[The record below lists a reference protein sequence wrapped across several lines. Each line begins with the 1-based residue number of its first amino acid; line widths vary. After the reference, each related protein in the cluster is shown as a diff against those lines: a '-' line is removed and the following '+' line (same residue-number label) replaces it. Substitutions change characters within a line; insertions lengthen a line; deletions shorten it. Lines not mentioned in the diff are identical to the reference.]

1 MRKNL
6 IRNPKKKSNK
16 NWHSVE
22 NSIDPALLPYRPS
35 WVNRLIDWI
44 NRLPVAPWL
53 IYSFL
58 FTFITITLLVSNW
71 IDGTTSFGRFD
82 TPFLF
87 TWVGFYPVVFLAAIH
102 HVDEVARLSFDVFQT
117 ALGKSEIESAL
128 LRYELTTL
136 PAREALLMAVV
147 GVAGIPIIV
156 ILGDYQEFSRTI
168 PLTFGIAIFIGI
180 LGFIM
185 TSEMLYHTV
194 RQLRLVNHIHHIA
207 AEINLL
213 SPSPLYA
220 FSNLSARTGLIFL
233 FILWFD
239 LVFNPETYTNLGLVM
254 LNVVGLGFFAIACFI
269 FPLWGMHRR
278 LVQEKQDLQLQVNH
292 RIEESFKLLYQRV
305 DSSELHDADPLNKSI
320 NSLITAHDFIA
331 KTPTWPWR
339 PETFTFFFSAL
350 TFPIIVFIIQT
361 LLKNYLGF

>member
-1 MRKNL
+1 MRKHSKQGF
-6 IRNPKKKSNK
+6 KKKSNK
-16 NWHSVE
+16 KMPSVE
-22 NSIDPALLPYRPS
+22 DSIDPALLPYRPS
-35 WVNRLIDWI
+35 WVNRLIGWI

-53 IYSFL
+53 FYSFL
-58 FTFITITLLVSNW
+58 LIFITMALLVSNW

-87 TWVGFYPVVFLAAIH
+87 TWIGFYPVVFLAAIH
-102 HVDEVARLSFDVFQT
+102 HVDEVAHRSFDAFQT
-117 ALGKSEIESAL
+117 ALGKSEVESARI
-128 LRYELTTL
+128 RYELTTL
-136 PAREALLMAVV
+136 PPGKARLMAL
-147 GVAGIPIIV
+147 GGMMGIPIV
-156 ILGDYQEFSRTI
+156 FFLGDYQEIARRI
-168 PLTFGIAIFIGI
+168 PLTFGLALFIGT

-185 TSEMLYHTV
+185 TAEMLYHTV
-194 RQLRLVNHIHHIA
+194 RQLRLVIHIHSIA
-207 AEINLL
+207 TEVNLL
-213 SPSPLYA
+213 NPTPLYA

-233 FILWFD
+233 FVLWFD

-254 LNVVGLGFFAIACFI
+254 LNVFGLGFFAIACF
-269 FPLWGMHRR
+269 FVPLWGMHRR
-278 LVQEKQDLQLQVNH
+278 LVVEKQALQLQINH

-305 DSSELHDADPLNKSI
+305 DSNELHDADPLNKSI

-350 TFPIIVFIIQT
+350 TFPIIVFIIQA